1 MAPQRATNNHGLQAQ
16 PSCSGSLFWGLRNA
30 RKVCHKS
37 AQNNVILNAIV
48 PKVRLGD
55 NAGQKKFVLK
65 RRAISILQGAGLMD
79 SSAKQGSWAS
89 QFFTRPT
96 LLSFPSAI
104 TTYLLI
110 VLNVFEQEKNSLQC
124 NAMHWLKNITS
135 LFEKYYQ

>member
-1 MAPQRATNNHGLQAQ
+1 MAPHGATNNHGLQAQ

-37 AQNNVILNAIV
+37 AQNNVISNAIV

-65 RRAISILQGAGLMD
+65 RRAISILQGARLMD

-89 QFFTRPT
+89 QFFH
-96 LLSFPSAI
+96 SANPS
-104 TTYLLI
+104 
-110 VLNVFEQEKNSLQC
+110 VLPISNN
-124 NAMHWLKNITS
+124 NI
-135 LFEKYYQ
+135 FIDCFICV

>member
-1 MAPQRATNNHGLQAQ
+1 MDFKPNPHAEWVSVLGVKGIGFNP
-16 PSCSGSLFWGLRNA
+16 

-65 RRAISILQGAGLMD
+65 RRAISILQGASLMD

-110 VLNVFEQEKNSLQC
+110 VLNVFELEKNSLQC

-135 LFEKYYQ
+135 LFEKHYQ